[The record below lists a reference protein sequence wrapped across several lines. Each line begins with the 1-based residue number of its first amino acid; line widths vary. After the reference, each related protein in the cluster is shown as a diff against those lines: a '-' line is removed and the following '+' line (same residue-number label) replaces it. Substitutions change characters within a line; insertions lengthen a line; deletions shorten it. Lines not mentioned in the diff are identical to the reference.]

1 MAVASSTGF
10 VLGAAGAVAAGP
22 GAGAPGA
29 VVVAAGFPGSSTFP
43 TFLAHDAKVNTDPKA
58 NASTNI
64 TIIVFLIVLLPPQV
78 PDLTLN

>member
-10 VLGAAGAVAAGP
+10 VSGAEGAVGA

>member
-10 VLGAAGAVAAGP
+10 VLGAAGAI
-22 GAGAPGA
+22 GAGAG
-29 VVVAAGFPGSSTFP
+29 AAGAAVGPAGLTGSSTFP
-43 TFLAHDAKVNTDPKA
+43 TFLAHDARVNTDPKA

-64 TIIVFLIVLLPPQV
+64 TIIVFFIVLLPPQV

>member
-10 VLGAAGAVAAGP
+10 VLGAAGAV
-22 GAGAPGA
+22 GAGAGA
-29 VVVAAGFPGSSTFP
+29 DGAVVAAGLPGSSTFP
-43 TFLAHDAKVNTDPKA
+43 TFLAHDARVKTDPKA

-64 TIIVFLIVLLPPQV
+64 TIIVFFIVLLPPQV